1 MITIDLRQAM
11 TVKVPDAAK
20 VEKTYKLVAGLN
32 EVPREVADHW
42 YVKKFLRPVR
52 RVPRVVVP
60 SSARPSSLQ
69 RATAKATAE
78 ALKPVVTSAPA
89 LPSAPA
95 EKPAAPAPAPAD
107 KAEKA

>member
-1 MITIDLRQAM
+1 MITIDLRSAM

-20 VEKTYKLVAGLN
+20 VEHTYKLVEGLN
-32 EVPREVADHW
+32 EVPQEVADHW

-69 RATAKATAE
+69 RAAAKAAAE
-78 ALKPVVTSAPA
+78 ALKPDVAAAPA
-89 LPSAPA
+89 APSAPA
-95 EKPAAPAPAPAD
+95 EKPAAPAPAIAD
-107 KAEKA
+107 KATKT